1 MKSFSLVGK
10 SYSKTESRT
19 RQFGSANT
27 GFLSARSSK
36 LFPQN
41 KSKCVRARKT
51 LDVQANGLNKWAD
64 QGMDDGDALEDPFDR

>member
-10 SYSKTESRT
+10 SLSKTERRT
-19 RQFGSANT
+19 TQFGSVNT
-27 GFLSARSSK
+27 GFLSTRPSK
-36 LFPQN
+36 LFSQN
-41 KSKCVRARKT
+41 KSHCTRARKT